1 MKAHTDK
8 WVAMED
14 EDDEGEEED
23 GEEVMKVLF
32 GRKKMRRLTLS
43 QIERKLKCLSYS
55 IQPYMYACIPKA
67 NIVSFE

>member
-1 MKAHTDK
+1 MKAHTDD

-23 GEEVMKVLF
+23 GEEVISK
-32 GRKKMRRLTLS
+32 S
-43 QIERKLKCLSYS
+43 KCLCYS
-55 IQPYMYACIPKA
+55 SQPYPMYSCIPNA